1 MKMIKKITHILWRSF
16 LVFFFGVLFF
26 VVFFKFVPVGYTS
39 TMFYRS
45 MHALFTGKD
54 ATIHYTWVSYEN
66 IADPVKVAVVASE
79 DQRFPTHHGIDWTAL
94 KVARK
99 QHRGGSTI
107 SQQVAKNV
115 FLWQGFKYDRYLRKA
130 LEVPITYLI
139 ELIWGKQRIL
149 EVYLNI
155 IEVGPRTFGVQK
167 AAQRYFRKNAKKIT
181 AAEAAL
187 IAAVLPN
194 PRKYLIL
201 NPSGTVRL
209 RQRHTLYQMRLLGG
223 ASYLEG
229 LRKF

>member
-1 MKMIKKITHILWRSF
+1 MIKKLMRILWRSF
-16 LVFFFGVLFF
+16 LAFSCWILFL

-54 ATIHYTWVSYEN
+54 ATIRYTWVDYDN
-66 IADPVKVAVVASE
+66 ISDQVKLAVVASE
-79 DQRFPTHHGIDWTAL
+79 DQRFPTHNGIDWAAL
-94 KVARK
+94 KIARK

-139 ELIWGKQRIL
+139 EWVWGKQRIL

-155 IEVGPRTFGVQK
+155 IEVGPRTFGVHQ
-167 AAQRYFRKNAKKIT
+167 AAKRYFRKPAKKLT

-209 RQRHTLYQMRLLGG
+209 RQRHALYQMRLLGG
-223 ASYLEG
+223 ASYLKD